1 MGTIADK
8 LDYLSETKN
17 ILKTNLINKEI
28 DIPDG
33 TTFRQMAEK
42 VSEVFSQKEYK
53 ITDNTNLN
61 FQLTAKPGE
70 FVISGGVGR
79 LPNYTFK
86 TVNGSIIP
94 AESDLGINID
104 PDDKNNKMTRAGSED
119 TLYFIMPAADVVIN
133 GV

>member
-53 ITDNTNLN
+53 ITDNTDLN
-61 FQLTAKPGE
+61 FQSTAKPGE
-70 FVISGGVGR
+70 FVISGCVGR

-133 GV
+133 RV

>member
-53 ITDNTNLN
+53 ITDNTDLN
-61 FQLTAKPGE
+61 F
-70 FVISGGVGR
+70 
-79 LPNYTFK
+79 
-86 TVNGSIIP
+86 
-94 AESDLGINID
+94 
-104 PDDKNNKMTRAGSED
+104 
-119 TLYFIMPAADVVIN
+119 
-133 GV
+133 